1 MIPGTTFFGHPQFSR
16 VSCLVFLLSAIVL
29 SPVAAKTLDEI
40 LRETPVDELFPNAAR
55 SEPEESLA
63 KPGPESE
70 FDIARIYDGERQI
83 GFVYLNTAIVNA
95 TGYSGKPIHVLIGLD
110 MQGVIRTTRLVE
122 HHEPIILI
130 GIPEAKVTAV
140 IESYVGLDIVGLT
153 RQEKRDLPY
162 DALSGATVTVR
173 VIDDSIIR
181 SAIKISRWYGLGG
194 LKPEAPAVT
203 GPQMEVDPDQDE
215 VRDWIDL
222 VSDGSVRRLKLLEK
236 DIDEA
241 FAASDIDV
249 EVDEALGEE
258 VFIELYAAL
267 VSVPSIG
274 RSLLG
279 DREYENLSA
288 RLEPG
293 KQAILLAGLGNYSF
307 KGSAYVR
314 GGIFDRF
321 EVIQSDNAIRFRDV
335 NHQRLRQLAAE
346 GAPEL
351 PDVDLFLV
359 PDDMDLD
366 PVRPWVLE
374 LLVNREIGP
383 RQKVFVTFTLDYQ
396 TPSTYLKAVE
406 AQTDSVAE
414 EPASIADLILEEDI
428 PLWQT
433 LWLEKLWL
441 SVILL
446 AALALLTWIFFF
458 QVWLVK
464 RPILFQR
471 IRIGFL
477 LFTLFGIGF
486 YANAQLSIVNIL
498 TVFNALITGFDWSYF
513 LMEPLIFI
521 LWGSVAMAILFWG
534 RGAFCG
540 WLCPF
545 GALQELLN
553 KLARLVRIPQI
564 VVPWGLHERL
574 WALKYVIFLTLFGVS
589 LHSLEWAERLAEIEP
604 FKTVIIMKFMR
615 DWPYVL
621 FAIALL
627 AAGLFIERF
636 FCRYLCPLGAAL
648 AIPARMRMFE
658 WIKRYHQCGQPCQT
672 CANECMV
679 QSIHPEGNINPN
691 ECLNCL
697 HCQQLYTDEHRC
709 PVVIKKRERR
719 ERQQG
724 RSSGNTNER
733 ATVILDDIKRSKAT
747 GTGQGSKGQT

>member
-1 MIPGTTFFGHPQFSR
+1 M
-16 VSCLVFLLSAIVL
+16 
-29 SPVAAKTLDEI
+29 
-40 LRETPVDELFPNAAR
+40 
-55 SEPEESLA
+55 
-63 KPGPESE
+63 
-70 FDIARIYDGERQI
+70 
-83 GFVYLNTAIVNA
+83 
-95 TGYSGKPIHVLIGLD
+95 
-110 MQGVIRTTRLVE
+110 
-122 HHEPIILI
+122 
-130 GIPEAKVTAV
+130 
-140 IESYVGLDIVGLT
+140 
-153 RQEKRDLPY
+153 
-162 DALSGATVTVR
+162 
-173 VIDDSIIR
+173 
-181 SAIKISRWYGLGG
+181 
-194 LKPEAPAVT
+194 
-203 GPQMEVDPDQDE
+203 
-215 VRDWIDL
+215 
-222 VSDGSVRRLKLLEK
+222 
-236 DIDEA
+236 
-241 FAASDIDV
+241 
-249 EVDEALGEE
+249 
-258 VFIELYAAL
+258 
-267 VSVPSIG
+267 
-274 RSLLG
+274 
-279 DREYENLSA
+279 
-288 RLEPG
+288 
-293 KQAILLAGLGNYSF
+293 
-307 KGSAYVR
+307 
-314 GGIFDRF
+314 
-321 EVIQSDNAIRFRDV
+321 
-335 NHQRLRQLAAE
+335 
-346 GAPEL
+346 
-351 PDVDLFLV
+351 
-359 PDDMDLD
+359 
-366 PVRPWVLE
+366 
-374 LLVNREIGP
+374 
-383 RQKVFVTFTLDYQ
+383 
-396 TPSTYLKAVE
+396 
-406 AQTDSVAE
+406 VAE
-414 EPASIADLILEEDI
+414 EPASIADLTLEEDI

-471 IRIGFL
+471 IRTGFL

-574 WALKYVIFLTLFGVS
+574 WALKYIIFLALFGVS
-589 LHSLEWAERLAEIEP
+589 LHSLVWAERLAEIEP

-658 WIKRYHQCGQPCQT
+658 WLKRYNQCGQPCQT

-697 HCQQLYTDEHRC
+697 HCQQLYTDDHRC

>member
-1 MIPGTTFFGHPQFSR
+1 
-16 VSCLVFLLSAIVL
+16 
-29 SPVAAKTLDEI
+29 
-40 LRETPVDELFPNAAR
+40 
-55 SEPEESLA
+55 
-63 KPGPESE
+63 
-70 FDIARIYDGERQI
+70 
-83 GFVYLNTAIVNA
+83 
-95 TGYSGKPIHVLIGLD
+95 
-110 MQGVIRTTRLVE
+110 
-122 HHEPIILI
+122 
-130 GIPEAKVTAV
+130 
-140 IESYVGLDIVGLT
+140 
-153 RQEKRDLPY
+153 
-162 DALSGATVTVR
+162 
-173 VIDDSIIR
+173 
-181 SAIKISRWYGLGG
+181 
-194 LKPEAPAVT
+194 
-203 GPQMEVDPDQDE
+203 
-215 VRDWIDL
+215 
-222 VSDGSVRRLKLLEK
+222 
-236 DIDEA
+236 
-241 FAASDIDV
+241 
-249 EVDEALGEE
+249 
-258 VFIELYAAL
+258 
-267 VSVPSIG
+267 
-274 RSLLG
+274 
-279 DREYENLSA
+279 
-288 RLEPG
+288 
-293 KQAILLAGLGNYSF
+293 
-307 KGSAYVR
+307 
-314 GGIFDRF
+314 
-321 EVIQSDNAIRFRDV
+321 
-335 NHQRLRQLAAE
+335 
-346 GAPEL
+346 
-351 PDVDLFLV
+351 
-359 PDDMDLD
+359 
-366 PVRPWVLE
+366 
-374 LLVNREIGP
+374 
-383 RQKVFVTFTLDYQ
+383 
-396 TPSTYLKAVE
+396 
-406 AQTDSVAE
+406 
-414 EPASIADLILEEDI
+414 
-428 PLWQT
+428 
-433 LWLEKLWL
+433 
-441 SVILL
+441 
-446 AALALLTWIFFF
+446 
-458 QVWLVK
+458 
-464 RPILFQR
+464 
-471 IRIGFL
+471 
-477 LFTLFGIGF
+477 
-486 YANAQLSIVNIL
+486 
-498 TVFNALITGFDWSYF
+498 
-513 LMEPLIFI
+513 MEPLIFI